1 MLNSNEERRAI
12 LYSAPQLVSTD
23 IGCLTMSY
31 LGKDVHL
38 QLYITQG
45 TVYTPKTMVFE
56 RRDIDSKLF
65 ATTSIQTPTNIPYM
79 VLFICCGIIFV
90 RGGGGGVSTLVGTC
104 SQTFLNS

>member
-1 MLNSNEERRAI
+1 MNESYYQINGLISFALITDEAVVSAKILTSYEERRAV
-12 LYSAPQLVSTD
+12 LYSAPQPVSTD

-31 LGKDVHL
+31 LGQGVQL

-45 TVYTPKTMVFE
+45 TVYTPDKMIFE

-79 VLFICCGIIFV
+79 VLFI
-90 RGGGGGVSTLVGTC
+90 
-104 SQTFLNS
+104 

>member
-38 QLYITQG
+38 QLYITKG
-45 TVYTPKTMVFE
+45 TVYTRDEMVFE

-65 ATTSIQTPTNIPYM
+65 ARKSIQTPTNTPYM
-79 VLFICCGIIFV
+79 VPFLFCFALILKEVC
-90 RGGGGGVSTLVGTC
+90 
-104 SQTFLNS
+104 